1 MLKVKSNKG
10 DETMNIQGKLVT
22 LRAIEKEDLEFMR
35 IMMNDSEIEKL
46 VVGWAFPVSKYQQEK
61 WYENNI
67 QNLNNLRF
75 IIESKNGE
83 KLGLTTL
90 TNIDWKNRKATQG
103 IKIFSQKNRNAGY
116 GQDSVMA
123 MLRYTFDELHLNRIE
138 ISCLEE
144 NIPSVKMHKKCGW
157 VVEGNYREYIYKN
170 GKYHNLLIGGIL
182 KSDYEKLIAKN
193 NYWEK

>member
-1 MLKVKSNKG
+1 
-10 DETMNIQGKLVT
+10 MNIQGKLVT